1 MTHPSK
7 DIETIPS
14 HILKD
19 EILYK
24 KYIKE
29 NMDLQDQDSS
39 SRDSSPER
47 KKDPKQGS
55 FSSLMNILNTMKKAS
70 MQKNAID
77 SRQALENLSRQ
88 SQKTKISSS
97 AQDLTNIP
105 GSCQNIKGLFEN
117 MQDEEEDEYVLKRG
131 IKKSPSCI
139 QLDSIWTKHVNSNSS
154 SQYQTDTFDRSSIK
168 SGLVSNLKQN
178 LNSDLNSYQQS
189 EAGIDRSTIKS
200 GLVSNLREYLTTD
213 SYREYQNEALDRSSI
228 KSGLVTNL
236 REHITSNSY
245 GQHQSE
251 ALDRSSIKSGLV
263 SNLRE
268 HLTTSDTNE
277 KVYALND
284 PVKRR
289 SLSHLDLL
297 DEVRMHSALSGL

>member
-1 MTHPSK
+1 
-7 DIETIPS
+7 
-14 HILKD
+14 
-19 EILYK
+19 
-24 KYIKE
+24 
-29 NMDLQDQDSS
+29 
-39 SRDSSPER
+39 
-47 KKDPKQGS
+47 
-55 FSSLMNILNTMKKAS
+55 MNILNTMKKAS

-154 SQYQTDTFDRSSIK
+154 SQYQTDAFDRSSIK
-168 SGLVSNLKQN
+168 SGLVTNLRQN
-178 LNSDLNSYQQS
+178 LNSNSHQQT
-189 EAGIDRSTIKS
+189 EVAMDRSTIKS

-228 KSGLVTNL
+228 KSGRITNL
-236 REHITSNSY
+236 REHINSNSY

-277 KVYALND
+277 KVYALNI
-284 PVKRR
+284 
-289 SLSHLDLL
+289 L
-297 DEVRMHSALSGL
+297 